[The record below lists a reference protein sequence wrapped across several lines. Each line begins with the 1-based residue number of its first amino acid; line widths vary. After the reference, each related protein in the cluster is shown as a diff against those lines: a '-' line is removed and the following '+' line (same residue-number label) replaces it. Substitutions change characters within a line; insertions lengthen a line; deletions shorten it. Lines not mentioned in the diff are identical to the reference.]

1 MIKIFLLFTS
11 VCFFV
16 FALQAQN
23 NNGIHF
29 QGIARSE
36 NGMIVANK
44 QITLRISILNDSS
57 LADIEYQEI
66 KSVRTNVLGL
76 FNINI
81 GLSENGKV
89 VTIGKFDNIQWEDN
103 EKYLQ
108 IELDPNNALHFLFA
122 GIEKIHYVPFAL
134 YAKKAKTIVE
144 VLPITLGGTGFSNLF
159 DVVKSYGL
167 DKVSNTA
174 DSLKPISI
182 ATALLLNEKLKKSDT
197 IGLSNRINQ
206 KLNSIDTLKLITKIN
221 LKLNSVDTLSLSN
234 RIQNIKKSSYGVFY
248 DTTKQS
254 AMSTTATAVKFNFQ
268 LATHKIKIN
277 QNTAGSPTRI
287 TVAENGLYQLHYH
300 FQMIK
305 PDVGNDEAHIWIRRN
320 GSAYPNSTVA
330 HLIVGAGF
338 KNNIAG
344 NYMID
349 LNANEYIELFFAIK
363 NSNSSLTGTV
373 ATTATPSKPAT
384 PSASITI
391 HSVD

>member
-1 MIKIFLLFTS
+1 
-11 VCFFV
+11 
-16 FALQAQN
+16 
-23 NNGIHF
+23 
-29 QGIARSE
+29 
-36 NGMIVANK
+36 
-44 QITLRISILNDSS
+44 
-57 LADIEYQEI
+57 
-66 KSVRTNVLGL
+66 
-76 FNINI
+76 
-81 GLSENGKV
+81 
-89 VTIGKFDNIQWEDN
+89 
-103 EKYLQ
+103 
-108 IELDPNNALHFLFA
+108 
-122 GIEKIHYVPFAL
+122 
-134 YAKKAKTIVE
+134 
-144 VLPITLGGTGFSNLF
+144 
-159 DVVKSYGL
+159 
-167 DKVSNTA
+167 
-174 DSLKPISI
+174 
-182 ATALLLNEKLKKSDT
+182 
-197 IGLSNRINQ
+197 
-206 KLNSIDTLKLITKIN
+206 
-221 LKLNSVDTLSLSN
+221 
-234 RIQNIKKSSYGVFY
+234 
-248 DTTKQS
+248 
-254 AMSTTATAVKFNFQ
+254 VKFNFQ

-300 FQMIK
+300 FQIIK